1 MSPGN
6 INADKGNGHAKAG
19 GGLLHFTPVAES
31 KVDVPYADLTNIDIS
46 TWDQGLV
53 AQQKLAKQL
62 FTAMTTDG
70 FFVLTGFGIS
80 EEEITRQVDIGYTVI
95 EKTPLEE
102 KKELEGHM
110 DHTGIYRGFKLR
122 QYYEMENGV
131 KDQIEQFNWQRD
143 MEDQSM
149 PLTIKPYIPEVK
161 SFCERVHKDV
171 LYKVYQLFALA
182 LKLPINTFVDF
193 HTYEEKD
200 DSWFRYMA
208 YYDEFDPE
216 DADKVGG
223 VWLKGHQ
230 DHGAVTMVFSQPMAS
245 LQVRDDQGKW
255 RYTRHTPGGIII
267 NCGIMMEWWTGGLFK
282 AANHRVAAP
291 PDDQRNHT
299 RCGVFY
305 FSIPNN
311 DVRPDLLTESSVL
324 QEAGVHSLFKDG
336 KTIDALTFSRARVA
350 KVGKSEVYKQS
361 WAAGTRLVEVIAGV
375 EVPHFG

>member
-1 MSPGN
+1 MTTAHLNGTKN
-6 INADKGNGHAKAG
+6 TEAAADDGQ
-19 GGLLHFTPVAES
+19 LLHFTPVAPS
-31 KVDVPYADLTNIDIS
+31 KMELPYADLQQIDIS
-46 TWDQGLV
+46 TWNDGLE
-53 AQQKLAKQL
+53 AQQELADQL
-62 FTAMTTDG
+62 YKAMTTDG
-70 FFVLTGFGIS
+70 FFVLTGLDIS
-80 EEEITRQVDIGYTVI
+80 EEEIARQVDIGYTVI

-102 KKELEGHM
+102 KLKLDGHM
-110 DHTGIYRGFKLR
+110 DATGLYRGFKPR
-122 QYYEMENGV
+122 QYYEMEKGV

-143 MEDQSM
+143 MEDQPM
-149 PLTIKPYIPEVK
+149 PSTILPYVPEVK

-193 HTYEEKD
+193 HKYEEKD

-208 YYDEFDPE
+208 YYDEFKPE
-216 DADKVGG
+216 DEAKVGS

-245 LQVRDDQGKW
+245 LQVRDDAGHW
-255 RYTRHTPGGIII
+255 RYTPHVPGGIII

-291 PDDQRNHT
+291 PADQRNHT

-311 DVRPDLLTESSVL
+311 DVRPDLLVESPVL
-324 QEAGVHSLFKDG
+324 QKAGVKSLFKDG

-350 KVGKSEVYKQS
+350 KVGKSDVYKQAWGPGS
-361 WAAGTRLVEVIAGV
+361 RLVEVIAGV

>member
-1 MSPGN
+1 MSTTSTRANGST
-6 INADKGNGHAKAG
+6 KGAE
-19 GGLLHFTPVAES
+19 GLLHFTPVGPS
-31 KVDVPYADLTNIDIS
+31 QMDIPYADLMNIDLS
-46 TWDQGLV
+46 TFADGPD
-53 AQQKLAKQL
+53 AQQKLAGQL
-62 FTAMTTDG
+62 YQAMTTQG

-80 EEEITRQVDIGYTVI
+80 EEEIARQVDIGYTVL

-102 KKELEGHM
+102 KKELDGHM
-110 DHTGIYRGFKLR
+110 DQTGQYRGFKLR
-122 QYYEMENGV
+122 NYYEMEKGV

-143 MEDQSM
+143 MSDQPM
-149 PLTIKPYIPEVK
+149 PSTIKPFQAEVK

-182 LKLPINTFVDF
+182 LKLPIDTFVNF
-193 HTYEEKD
+193 HKYEEKD

-208 YYDEFDPE
+208 YYDEFSPE
-216 DADKVGG
+216 DEEKVGG

-245 LQVRDDQGKW
+245 LQVRDEQGVW

-282 AANHRVAAP
+282 AANHRVFAP
-291 PDDQRNHT
+291 PQDQRNHT

-311 DVRPDLLTESSVL
+311 DVRPDLLVDSPVL
-324 QEAGVHSLFKDG
+324 QRAGVKSIFKDG
-336 KTIDALTFSRARVA
+336 KNIDALTFSRARVA
-350 KVGKSEVYKQS
+350 KVGKSDIYKQP
-361 WAAGTRLVEVIAGV
+361 WGAGARLVEVIAGV